1 MGGKLPQSQ
10 EVSMMRGGG
19 AMLCLGGKISDLPD
33 SKKSDR
39 PKGISI
45 IVKGGKLRTVVL
57 V

>member
-33 SKKSDR
+33 SKRVTGQRVFQS
-39 PKGISI
+39 
-45 IVKGGKLRTVVL
+45 
-57 V
+57 